1 MATTP
6 RLAAILAG
14 DVAGHSRLMEADEEG
29 TPEALP
35 AIRRELGDHM
45 MRHIWSWR
53 FAAVFRCRPR
63 LRR

>member
-14 DVAGHSRLMEADEEG
+14 DVAGMEADEEG
-29 TPEALP
+29 TLEALP
-35 AIRRELGDHM
+35 AIRRELGEHM

>member
-14 DVAGHSRLMEADEEG
+14 DEG